1 MENSTNNPLAKHF
14 RQPAI
19 FLKLPSGGRYYPDG
33 ALELNLTG
41 EIPVYPMTVKDEL
54 LLKTPDALMNGNS
67 VSEMIKSCCP
77 SIKDTEVIPLID
89 LDPILI
95 AIRLAS
101 YGQGMDITSKC
112 KNCGADNEHTID
124 LRNLLDSLPSL
135 ANLSNVAKHKDLTFT
150 FKPLTYAYLNV
161 AGLAQFEQKKILAT
175 VSDSDIPDD
184 ERTKL
189 FEESFKR
196 LADLNISSLV
206 NCIESI
212 QLDTGERVGDA
223 AHIKEFLNNTDRAT
237 YDTVDKLINDFVAAN
252 AIPPVDV
259 ECSECKTQY
268 KVVLEFNQ
276 TNFFE

>member
-19 FLKLPSGGRYYPDG
+19 FLKLPSGGRYYPEG
-33 ALELNLTG
+33 TLELNLTG
-41 EIPVYPMTVKDEL
+41 EVPIYPMTVKDEL

-67 VSEMIKSCCP
+67 MSEMIKSCCP
-77 SIKDTEVIPLID
+77 SIRDPQVIPLID

-112 KNCGADNEHTID
+112 AGCGADNEHTID
-124 LRNLLDSLPSL
+124 LRGVLDNLPSL
-135 ANLSNVAKHKDLTFT
+135 ANLSNRAEHDTLQFTLKPQRFTDLN
-150 FKPLTYAYLNV
+150 A
-161 AGLAQFEQKKILAT
+161 AGLAQFEQRKLIAT
-175 VSDSDIPDD
+175 VSNSELP
-184 ERTKL
+184 EEEKTRL

-196 LADLNISSLV
+196 LADLNITALV

-212 QLDTGERVGDA
+212 QLDTGELVSDPQ
-223 AHIKEFLNNTDRAT
+223 HIKEFLNNTDRAT
-237 YDTVDKLINDFVAAN
+237 YDAVNELVNNFILAN

-259 ECSECKTQY
+259 ACSECQTQY